1 MRKLV
6 FKKWVTYLLV
16 VINLLAVLI
25 MASDFENISTFIIV
39 HLVALIIFVI
49 NSMLLLKHSKEFM

>member
-25 MASDFENISTFIIV
+25 MASDCKNISTFIIV

-49 NSMLLLKHSKEFM
+49 NSMLLIKHSKEFM

>member
-25 MASDFENISTFIIV
+25 MASDCENISTFIIV

-49 NSMLLLKHSKEFM
+49 NSMLLIKHSKEFM